1 MFEVTRAAALPAARR
16 VDNLTDGAALRVSVR
31 AQRYVATE
39 KTISVRT
46 HQLDRD
52 IHGADALCNVS
63 AVARV
68 SEGGFTGEPRK
79 PRARRMTVMRQ
90 ARRPF

>member
-1 MFEVTRAAALPAARR
+1 LFEVTRAAALPAARR

-31 AQRYVATE
+31 AQRYVATP
-39 KTISVRT
+39 KIISVRT
-46 HQLDRD
+46 RPREHQLDRD

-68 SEGGFTGEPRK
+68 
-79 PRARRMTVMRQ
+79 
-90 ARRPF
+90 